1 LLTLKKTGKFITFI
15 LVFAGIF
22 CANAGYK
29 VTVNTF
35 NLHSAHKDSLIVKQL
50 AEFVEEC
57 QNKYDSFF
65 DIQYQKNV
73 DIYLA
78 RSREEYEKFNRS
90 DIPEWSSGVAY
101 TKLRKIILK
110 PGLFYDPD
118 RYRETLFHEIAHMYI
133 TEVSGRGLIPVW
145 LNEGLSMY
153 LSEKQ
158 LSWQES
164 IAIGN
169 ALSANSF
176 VDLSAI
182 DSLLLFP
189 NVKAEL
195 AYLESFLAVRFLIS
209 KTGEKTVV
217 ELVRDFSHN
226 YTLDQIFEK
235 HVGYSFFEFE
245 IEWYNDVKNSFR
257 WMSWLQFEN
266 LLWFSFIILIFVSFF
281 LVKLRNRRII
291 REWEKEDYLDSE
303 N

>member
-1 LLTLKKTGKFITFI
+1 MLTLKKTSKFITFI
-15 LVFAGIF
+15 LIFAGF
-22 CANAGYK
+22 FDVNAGYK

-35 NLHSAHKDSLIVKQL
+35 NLHGADNDSLIVKQL
-50 AEFVEEC
+50 SEFVEEC
-57 QNKYDSFF
+57 QKKYDSFF
-65 DIQYQKNV
+65 DFRYQKNV

-78 RSREEYEKFNRS
+78 RSKEEYEKFNTS

-110 PGLFYDPD
+110 PGLYYDPE

-133 TEVSGRGLIPVW
+133 TEVSGSGSVPVW

-169 ALSANSF
+169 ALSANSL

-182 DSLLLFP
+182 DSLLLFS
-189 NVKAEL
+189 NTKAEL
-195 AYLESFLAVRFLIS
+195 AYLESFLAVRFLVS
-209 KTGEKTVV
+209 KTGERTIA
-217 ELVRDFSHN
+217 EMVRDFSLD

-245 IEWYNDVKNSFR
+245 IEWYDDIKNNFR

-266 LLWFSFIILIFVSFF
+266 LLWFSFIIIIFVTFF
-281 LVKLRNRRII
+281 LKKIRNRRII
-291 REWEKEDYLDSE
+291 REWEKEEYLDSE